1 MDNREYGVRC
11 GPGTFTITHWGAP
24 TIAEMAAGGN
34 PKNITRIF
42 DVFDAAGSGLVNY
55 SAWLDPAAVED
66 TTWTRVKHLFR

>member
-1 MDNREYGVRC
+1 
-11 GPGTFTITHWGAP
+11 
-24 TIAEMAAGGN
+24 MAAGGN